1 MEKSS
6 LSHGNINTSGI
17 SFEEFIM
24 KTKKE
29 LNSLKEDTEA
39 FNNKLNELTE
49 GAI

>member
-1 MEKSS
+1 MENNSF
-6 LSHGNINTSGI
+6 SHGNISTSGI

-29 LNSLKEDTEA
+29 MNSLKEGTEV

-49 GAI
+49 